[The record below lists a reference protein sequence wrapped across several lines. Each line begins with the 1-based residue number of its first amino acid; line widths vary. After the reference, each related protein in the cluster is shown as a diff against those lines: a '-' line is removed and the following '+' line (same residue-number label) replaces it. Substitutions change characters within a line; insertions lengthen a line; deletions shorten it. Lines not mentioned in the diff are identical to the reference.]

1 MGQEERIAVVAC
13 GLLHFIAFSRKY
25 RKGLHVRNRSCAL
38 QRMALHRTL
47 QAIAPSSNG
56 LGNEKDVIGAAFGL
70 GMNSVSKGIVG
81 NSGVFFVQPY
91 NKKDAGT
98 FTNIP
103 GLKSQLS
110 TAAKS
115 QVNGGLLNALKKGAD
130 IEDSRA
136 TFF

>member
-1 MGQEERIAVVAC
+1 MNSCILRSLSAC
-13 GLLHFIAFSRKY
+13 APPFIIF
-25 RKGLHVRNRSCAL
+25 
-38 QRMALHRTL
+38 
-47 QAIAPSSNG
+47 ING

-98 FTNIP
+98 FTNIR
-103 GLKSQLS
+103 GFKSQLS

-115 QVNGGLLNALKKGAD
+115 QVNGVLLNALNKGAD
-130 IEDSRA
+130 IEGSRA